1 MGQNPQVEA
10 LNRGVDIEELSHV
23 FNYNLPEVPETYVHR
38 IGRTGRAGRG
48 GEAIAFCDFSE
59 KPLLR
64 EIEKLTHRSIPVVEE
79 HPWPM
84 QVFEL
89 PKKDKNGRTI
99 NEEDAEARVAAREL
113 RREREAA
120 RQAAAQEKQE
130 KSAQASAPSP
140 EATVEGGEK
149 KKRRRRRSKSKG
161 EAPAAPAESPLPAQ
175 APARPKLTRPGTR
188 LETGSAMPST
198 EFDPPDPLAGDRIM
212 DATAR
217 LLAPRRLTLSPV
229 SSREEHGLPRKRS
242 AGQAAQPRQKS
253 EGQKGRSAHTAP
265 QAESRK
271 PAPSKHKKS
280 SQGRGQDR
288 RRSFQDPPRPT
299 GHPKDSTEQESLMKP
314 YYLDI

>member
-1 MGQNPQVEA
+1 
-10 LNRGVDIEELSHV
+10 
-23 FNYNLPEVPETYVHR
+23 
-38 IGRTGRAGRG
+38 
-48 GEAIAFCDFSE
+48 
-59 KPLLR
+59 
-64 EIEKLTHRSIPVVEE
+64 
-79 HPWPM
+79 
-84 QVFEL
+84 
-89 PKKDKNGRTI
+89 
-99 NEEDAEARVAAREL
+99 
-113 RREREAA
+113 
-120 RQAAAQEKQE
+120 
-130 KSAQASAPSP
+130 
-140 EATVEGGEK
+140 
-149 KKRRRRRSKSKG
+149 
-161 EAPAAPAESPLPAQ
+161 
-175 APARPKLTRPGTR
+175 PKLTRPGTR
-188 LETGSAMPST
+188 LETGSAMPCT
-198 EFDPPDPLAGDRIM
+198 EFDRPDPLAGDRIM

-229 SSREEHGLPRKRS
+229 SSREEHGRPRKRS

>member
-1 MGQNPQVEA
+1 MNKIFHWIVLAVIILGLLLSLLYSRLGQSGDAPVPADNSVSAPVKPAPPVAQPP
-10 LNRGVDIEELSHV
+10 
-23 FNYNLPEVPETYVHR
+23 LPVTPGTPAD
-38 IGRTGRAGRG
+38 G
-48 GEAIAFCDFSE
+48 
-59 KPLLR
+59 
-64 EIEKLTHRSIPVVEE
+64 EKL
-79 HPWPM
+79 
-84 QVFEL
+84 
-89 PKKDKNGRTI
+89 
-99 NEEDAEARVAAREL
+99 
-113 RREREAA
+113 
-120 RQAAAQEKQE
+120 AAAGGK
-130 KSAQASAPSP
+130 PSP
-140 EATVEGGEK
+140 AAVERGFAFETGEETPATAENPAPASPGTTPLTAAAHDEK
-149 KKRRRRRSKSKG
+149 APAAAPA
-161 EAPAAPAESPLPAQ
+161 APAAPAESPLPAQ

-188 LETGSAMPST
+188 LETGSAMPCT
-198 EFDPPDPLAGDRIM
+198 EFDRPDPLAGDRIM

-229 SSREEHGLPRKRS
+229 SSREEHGRPRKRS

>member
-1 MGQNPQVEA
+1 
-10 LNRGVDIEELSHV
+10 
-23 FNYNLPEVPETYVHR
+23 
-38 IGRTGRAGRG
+38 
-48 GEAIAFCDFSE
+48 
-59 KPLLR
+59 
-64 EIEKLTHRSIPVVEE
+64 
-79 HPWPM
+79 
-84 QVFEL
+84 
-89 PKKDKNGRTI
+89 
-99 NEEDAEARVAAREL
+99 
-113 RREREAA
+113 
-120 RQAAAQEKQE
+120 
-130 KSAQASAPSP
+130 
-140 EATVEGGEK
+140 
-149 KKRRRRRSKSKG
+149 
-161 EAPAAPAESPLPAQ
+161 
-175 APARPKLTRPGTR
+175 
-188 LETGSAMPST
+188 MPCT
-198 EFDPPDPLAGDRIM
+198 EFDRPDPLAGDRIM